1 MQPRPRILYVNN
13 SADLY
18 GASRALLRVLLPL
31 RERGFEPVVV
41 LPERG
46 PLQERIEA
54 LGMQVIV
61 DPGLSIVD
69 RARLKSFRALTFC
82 LGFPLSVFRFFNL
95 ICRERI
101 ALVHTNT
108 AVMPSPA
115 LAAWLAGVPHVW
127 HVREIFDEFR
137 SGWKFYWRY
146 LHAFSTRIACVSE
159 ATAAQFLNRTKT
171 RVLFDGLPLE
181 EYPRAALN
189 SRAEAKAKFQ
199 LGAGPV
205 VGCVGRIKF
214 VRKGQEVLV
223 QAAALLKQRGLSV
236 KYLIVGAPA
245 PGNEEH
251 GERLRLLIR
260 ELGLEADVVMRGEL
274 ADPKPAYAAMDI
286 FVLPSA
292 QAEPFGLVVLEAMA
306 MGCPVVATAIGG
318 PLSIVADGKT
328 GFLVPPGDAVA
339 LADKL
344 EVLLRDG
351 RLRERMATAGRERLE
366 ARFSFADTVNG
377 LEALYREVLNA
388 PARSSQTPAR

>member
-1 MQPRPRILYVNN
+1 VQPRPRILYVNN

-18 GASRALLRVLLPL
+18 GASRALLRVLAPL

-41 LPERG
+41 VPERG
-46 PLQERIEA
+46 PLQAKIEE

-69 RARLKSFRALTFC
+69 RTRLKSWRALGFF
-82 LGFPLSVFRFFNL
+82 LGFPFSVLRFFNL
-95 ICRERI
+95 IRRERI

-137 SGWKFYWRY
+137 TGWKFYWRY
-146 LHAFSTRIACVSE
+146 VHAFSTRILCVSE
-159 ATAAQFLNRTKT
+159 AAAEQFPNRART

-181 EYPRAALN
+181 EYPRSASN
-189 SRAEAKAKFQ
+189 SRAEARAHFQ

-205 VGCVGRIKF
+205 VGCVGRIKL
-214 VRKGQEVLV
+214 VNKGQEFLV
-223 QAAALLKQRGLSV
+223 QAAALLKQRGRFV
-236 KYLIVGAPA
+236 KLLIVGAPA
-245 PGNEEH
+245 PGNKEH
-251 GERLRLLIR
+251 TKRLRQLILD
-260 ELGLEADVVMRGEL
+260 LGLETDALMPGEL
-274 ADPKPAYAAMDI
+274 ADPKPAYAAMDV

-292 QAEPFGLVVLEAMA
+292 HAEGFGLVVLEAMA

-318 PLSIVADGKT
+318 PLSIVAEGET
-328 GFLVPPGDAVA
+328 GFLVPPGDAKA

-344 EVLLRDG
+344 EVLLRDAA
-351 RLRERMATAGRERLE
+351 LRERMAAAGRERLE
-366 ARFSFADTVNG
+366 TKFSFANTVNE

-388 PARSSQTPAR
+388 PARPPQTSK

>member
-1 MQPRPRILYVNN
+1 MPPRPRILYVNN

-18 GASRALLRVLLPL
+18 GASRALLRILGPMV
-31 RERGFEPVVV
+31 ERGFEPVVV

-46 PLQERIEA
+46 PLLERIEA
-54 LGMQVIV
+54 LGIKVIV

-69 RARLKSFRALTFC
+69 RASLKSLRAFKFF
-82 LGFPLSVFRFFNL
+82 LGFPLSVLRFFNL
-95 ICRERI
+95 IRRERI

-127 HVREIFDEFR
+127 HMRELFDEFR
-137 SGWKFYWRY
+137 SAWKFYGRFV
-146 LHAFSTRIACVSE
+146 HAFSTRIPCMSE
-159 ATAAQFLNRTKT
+159 AIAAQFPNRSKT

-181 EYPRAALN
+181 EYPRAAQA
-189 SRAEAKAKFQ
+189 SKPEARAQFQ

-223 QAAALLKQRGLSV
+223 QAAALLKQRGVLA

-251 GERLRLLIR
+251 GERLRRLIR
-260 ELGLEADVVMRGEL
+260 DLGVEGDVVMPGEM
-274 ADPKPAYAAMDI
+274 ADPKPAYTAMDV

-318 PLSIVADGKT
+318 PLSIVAEGET
-328 GFLVPPGDAVA
+328 GFLVPPGDAAA

-344 EVLLRDG
+344 EVLLRNAA
-351 RLRERMATAGRERLE
+351 LRERMAAAGRARLE
-366 ARFSFADTVNG
+366 AKFSFANTVNE

-388 PARSSQTPAR
+388 PAAAPHTSAR

>member
-1 MQPRPRILYVNN
+1 MQPRPRILYINN

-18 GASRALLRVLLPL
+18 GASRALLRVLAPL

-41 LPERG
+41 VPERG
-46 PLQERIEA
+46 PLQTRIEG

-69 RARLKSFRALTFC
+69 RASLKSSRAVGFF
-82 LGFPLSVFRFFNL
+82 LGFPLSVLRFFNL
-95 ICRERI
+95 LRRERI

-115 LAAWLAGVPHVW
+115 LAAWLAGVPHIW
-127 HVREIFDEFR
+127 HMREIFDEFR
-137 SGWKFYWRY
+137 SGWQIYWRY
-146 LHAFSTRIACVSE
+146 VHAFSTRIPCMSE
-159 ATAAQFLNRTKT
+159 AIAAQFPNRAKT
-171 RVLFDGLPLE
+171 CVLFDGLPLE
-181 EYPRAALN
+181 EYPRATQS
-189 SRAEAKAKFQ
+189 SRPGAKAKFQ
-199 LGAGPV
+199 LGAAPV

-223 QAAALLKQRGLSV
+223 QAAALLKQRGLTA
-236 KYLIVGAPA
+236 KYLLVGAPA

-251 GERLRLLIR
+251 GERLRKLIHD
-260 ELGLEADVVMRGEL
+260 LGLGSDVVLPGEL

-318 PLSIVADGKT
+318 PLSIVAEGET
-328 GFLVPPGDAVA
+328 GFLVPPGDAKA

-344 EVLLRDG
+344 EVLLRDAA
-351 RLRERMATAGRERLE
+351 LRERMAAAGRERLE
-366 ARFSFADTVNG
+366 ARFSFANTVNE
-377 LEALYREVLNA
+377 LEALYRAVLNE
-388 PARSSQTPAR
+388 PAHPPQTSAR

>member
-1 MQPRPRILYVNN
+1 MPPRPRILYVNN

-18 GASRALLRVLLPL
+18 GASRALLRILSPL
-31 RERGFEPVVV
+31 QARGFEPVVI

-46 PLQERIEA
+46 PLLERMEA
-54 LGMQVIV
+54 LGIKVV
-61 DPGLSIVD
+61 VEPGLSIVD
-69 RARLKSFRALTFC
+69 RASCKSFRFVSFLLC
-82 LGFPLSVFRFFNL
+82 FPLSVLRLYRL
-95 ICRERI
+95 IRRERI

-127 HVREIFDEFR
+127 HMREMFDEFR
-137 SGWKFYWRY
+137 SGWKLYWRY
-146 LHAFSTRIACVSE
+146 LHAFSTRIPCMSE
-159 ATAAQFLNRTKT
+159 AIAAQFPNRSKT
-171 RVLFDGLPLE
+171 CVLFDGLPLE

-189 SRAEAKAKFQ
+189 SRSEAKAKFQ
-199 LGAGPV
+199 LGTAPV
-205 VGCVGRIKF
+205 IGCVGRIKF

-223 QAAALLKQRGLSV
+223 QAAALLKQRGLAA
-236 KYLIVGAPA
+236 KLLLVGAPA

-251 GERLRLLIR
+251 GERLRNLIHD
-260 ELGLEADVVMRGEL
+260 LGLDGDVVLTGEL

-318 PLSIVADGKT
+318 PLSIVAEGET
-328 GFLVPPGDAVA
+328 GFLVPPGDAKA

-344 EVLLRDG
+344 EVLLRDNA
-351 RLRERMATAGRERLE
+351 LRERMASAGRARLE
-366 ARFSFADTVNG
+366 DKFSFANTVNE
-377 LEALYREVLNA
+377 LEVLYSEVLKERAGSPQN
-388 PARSSQTPAR
+388 PAR

>member
-1 MQPRPRILYVNN
+1 MPPPPRILYVNN

-18 GASRALLRVLLPL
+18 GASRALLRVLPPL
-31 RERGFEPVVV
+31 RDRGFEPVVV
-41 LPERG
+41 VPERG

-54 LGMQVIV
+54 LGMKVIV

-69 RARLKSFRALTFC
+69 RARLKSWRALGFF
-82 LGFPLSVFRFFNL
+82 LGFPFSVLRFFNL
-95 ICRERI
+95 IRRERI

-127 HVREIFDEFR
+127 HMREIFDEFR
-137 SGWKFYWRY
+137 SGWKLYWRY
-146 LHAFSTRIACVSE
+146 LHAFSTRIPCMSE
-159 ATAAQFLNRTKT
+159 AIAAQFPNRAKT

-181 EYPRAALN
+181 EYPRAAVNL
-189 SRAEAKAKFQ
+189 RAEAKARFQ
-199 LGAGPV
+199 LGPEPV
-205 VGCVGRIKF
+205 IGCVGRIKF
-214 VRKGQEVLV
+214 GRKGQEVLV
-223 QAAALLKQRGLSV
+223 QAAALLKQRGL
-236 KYLIVGAPA
+236 KAKLLLVGAPA

-251 GERLRLLIR
+251 GERLRQLIHD
-260 ELGLEADVVMRGEL
+260 LGLTADVALPGEL

-318 PLSIVADGKT
+318 PLSIVAEGET
-328 GFLVPPGDAVA
+328 GFLVPPGDAQV
-339 LADKL
+339 LADRL
-344 EVLLRDG
+344 EVLLRDAA
-351 RLRERMATAGRERLE
+351 LRERMMAAGRTRLE
-366 ARFSFADTVNG
+366 TKFSFYNTVNE

-388 PARSSQTPAR
+388 SAHSPQDSA

>member
-1 MQPRPRILYVNN
+1 MQPRPRILYINN

-18 GASRALLRVLLPL
+18 GASRALLRVLAPL

-41 LPERG
+41 VPERG
-46 PLQERIEA
+46 PLQARIEE
-54 LGMQVIV
+54 LGMKVIV
-61 DPGLSIVD
+61 DSGLSIVD
-69 RARLKSFRALTFC
+69 RARLKSFGAFGFF
-82 LGFPLSVFRFFNL
+82 LGFPLSVLRFFNL
-95 ICRERI
+95 IRRERI

-127 HVREIFDEFR
+127 HMREIFDEFR
-137 SGWKFYWRY
+137 SGWRIYRRY
-146 LHAFSTRIACVSE
+146 VHAFSTRIPCMSE
-159 ATAAQFLNRTKT
+159 AIAAQFPNRAKT
-171 RVLFDGLPLE
+171 CVLFDGLPLE
-181 EYPRAALN
+181 EYPRATQN
-189 SRAEAKAKFQ
+189 SRTGAKVKFQ
-199 LGAGPV
+199 LGAAPV

-223 QAAALLKQRGLSV
+223 QAAALLKQRGLTA
-236 KYLIVGAPA
+236 KYLLVGAPA

-251 GERLRLLIR
+251 GERLRKLIHD
-260 ELGLEADVVMRGEL
+260 LGLGSDVVLPGEL

-318 PLSIVADGKT
+318 PVSIVAEGET
-328 GFLVPPGDAVA
+328 GFLVPPGDAKA

-344 EVLLRDG
+344 EVLLRDAA
-351 RLRERMATAGRERLE
+351 LRERMAAAGRERLE
-366 ARFSFADTVNG
+366 ARFSFANTVNE
-377 LEALYREVLNA
+377 LEALYRGVLNE
-388 PARSSQTPAR
+388 PAHPPQTSAR

>member
-18 GASRALLRVLLPL
+18 GASRAMLRVLQPL
-31 RERGFEPVVV
+31 RDRGFEPVVV
-41 LPERG
+41 LPGRG
-46 PLQERIEA
+46 PLQARIEA
-54 LGMQVIV
+54 LGMPVIV

-69 RARLKSFRALTFC
+69 RACLKSFRALGFF
-82 LGFPLSVFRFFNL
+82 LGFPLSVWRFRNL
-95 ICRERI
+95 IRRERI

-127 HVREIFDEFR
+127 HIREIFAEFR
-137 SGWKFYWRY
+137 FGWKFYWRY
-146 LHAFSTRIACVSE
+146 LHAFSTRIPCVSE
-159 ATAAQFLNRTKT
+159 AVAAQFPNRAKT
-171 RVLFDGLPLE
+171 CVLFDGLPLE
-181 EYPRAALN
+181 EYPRSPSN
-189 SRAEAKAKFQ
+189 SRAEAKAHFQ

-214 VRKGQEVLV
+214 VNKGQEVLV
-223 QAAALLKQRGLSV
+223 QAAALLRQRGLCA
-236 KYLIVGAPA
+236 KFLIVGAPS
-245 PGNEEH
+245 PGNAEH

-260 ELGLEADVVMRGEL
+260 ELGLEADVVMLGEL
-274 ADPKPAYAAMDI
+274 ADPRPAYAAMNI

-292 QAEPFGLVVLEAMA
+292 QPEGFGLVVLEAMA

-318 PLSIVADGKT
+318 PLSIVAEGET

-344 EVLLRDG
+344 EVLLRDSA
-351 RLRERMATAGRERLE
+351 LRERMAAAGRERLE
-366 ARFSFADTVNG
+366 TKFSFANTVNE
-377 LEALYREVLNA
+377 LDTLYREVLNEA
-388 PARSSQTPAR
+388 ARPSQTPLR

>member
-1 MQPRPRILYVNN
+1 MPPRPRILYINN

-18 GASRALLRVLLPL
+18 GASRALLRVLVPL
-31 RERGFEPVVV
+31 RDRGYEPVVV

-46 PLQERIEA
+46 PLQARIEKI
-54 LGMQVIV
+54 GMQVIV
-61 DPGLSIVD
+61 DPGLAIVD
-69 RARLKSFRALTFC
+69 RAALKPLHAFAFC
-82 LGFPLSVFRFFNL
+82 FGFPLSVLRFFNL
-95 ICRERI
+95 IRRERI

-127 HVREIFDEFR
+127 HMREIFDEFR
-137 SGWKFYWRY
+137 TGWKFYWRY
-146 LHAFSTRIACVSE
+146 LHAFSTRIPCMSE
-159 ATAAQFLNRTKT
+159 AIAAQFPNRAKT
-171 RVLFDGLPLE
+171 CVLFDGLPLE
-181 EYPRAALN
+181 EYPRSPSN
-189 SRAEAKAKFQ
+189 SRAEAKAYFQ

-223 QAAALLKQRGLSV
+223 QAAALLKQRGLTA
-236 KYLIVGAPA
+236 KYLFVGAPA

-251 GERLRLLIR
+251 GEQLRQLIYD
-260 ELGLEADVVMRGEL
+260 LGLDADVVMPGEL

-286 FVLPSA
+286 FVLPSV

-306 MGCPVVATAIGG
+306 MGCPVVSTAVGG
-318 PLSIVADGKT
+318 PLSIVAEGET

-344 EVLLRDG
+344 EVLLRDAA
-351 RLRERMATAGRERLE
+351 LRERMAAAGRERLE
-366 ARFSFADTVNG
+366 TKFAFANTVND
-377 LEALYREVLNA
+377 LEALYREVLKE
-388 PARSSQTPAR
+388 PARPL

>member
-1 MQPRPRILYVNN
+1 MQPRPRILYINN

-18 GASRALLRVLLPL
+18 GASRALLRVLAPL

-41 LPERG
+41 VPERG
-46 PLQERIEA
+46 PLQTRIEE

-69 RARLKSFRALTFC
+69 RASLKSARAVGFF
-82 LGFPLSVFRFFNL
+82 LGFPLSVLRFFNL
-95 ICRERI
+95 LRRERI

-127 HVREIFDEFR
+127 HMREIFDEFR
-137 SGWKFYWRY
+137 SGWQIYWRY
-146 LHAFSTRIACVSE
+146 VHAFSTRIPCMSE
-159 ATAAQFLNRTKT
+159 AIAAQFPNRAKT
-171 RVLFDGLPLE
+171 CVLFDGLPLE
-181 EYPRAALN
+181 EYPRATQN
-189 SRAEAKAKFQ
+189 SRTGAKAKFQ
-199 LGAGPV
+199 LGAAPV

-223 QAAALLKQRGLSV
+223 QAAALLKQRGLTA
-236 KYLIVGAPA
+236 KYLLVGAPA

-251 GERLRLLIR
+251 GERLRKLIHD
-260 ELGLEADVVMRGEL
+260 LGLGSDVVLPGEL

-318 PLSIVADGKT
+318 PLSIVAEGET
-328 GFLVPPGDAVA
+328 GFLVPPGDAKA

-344 EVLLRDG
+344 EVLLRDAA
-351 RLRERMATAGRERLE
+351 LRERMAAAGRERLE
-366 ARFSFADTVNG
+366 ARFSFANTVNE
-377 LEALYREVLNA
+377 LEALYREVLNE
-388 PARSSQTPAR
+388 PVRPPQTSAR

>member
-1 MQPRPRILYVNN
+1 VQPRPRILFVNN

-18 GASRALLRVLLPL
+18 GASRALLRVLVPL
-31 RERGFEPVVV
+31 RERGFELVVV
-41 LPERG
+41 VPERG
-46 PLQERIEA
+46 PLHERIEA
-54 LGMQVIV
+54 LGMKVVV

-69 RARLKSFRALTFC
+69 RARLKSFRALGFL
-82 LGFPLSVFRFFNL
+82 LGFPFSVLRIFNL
-95 ICRERI
+95 IRRERI

-127 HVREIFDEFR
+127 HMREIFDEFR
-137 SGWKFYWRY
+137 SGWKIYWRY
-146 LHAFSTRIACVSE
+146 VHAFSTRIPCMSE
-159 ATAAQFLNRTKT
+159 AIAAQFPNRAKT

-181 EYPRAALN
+181 EYPHAASN
-189 SRAEAKAKFQ
+189 SKTEAKAMFQ
-199 LGAGPV
+199 LSTGPV
-205 VGCVGRIKF
+205 IGCVGRIKF

-223 QAAALLKQRGLSV
+223 QAAALLKQRGLAA
-236 KYLIVGAPA
+236 KLLLVGAPA

-251 GERLRLLIR
+251 GERLRQLIHA
-260 ELGLEADVVMRGEL
+260 LGLADEVVMPGEL
-274 ADPKPAYAAMDI
+274 PDPKPAYAAMDI

-318 PLSIVADGKT
+318 PLSIVAEGET
-328 GFLVPPGDAVA
+328 GFLVPPGDAKA

-344 EVLLRDG
+344 EVLLRDAA
-351 RLRERMATAGRERLE
+351 LRERMAAAGRERLE
-366 ARFSFADTVNG
+366 TKFSFANTVNE

-388 PARSSQTPAR
+388 PACPPQTSSR

>member
-1 MQPRPRILYVNN
+1 VQPRPRILYINN

-18 GASRALLRVLLPL
+18 GASRALLRVLAPL

-41 LPERG
+41 VPERG
-46 PLQERIEA
+46 PLQTRIEG

-69 RARLKSFRALTFC
+69 RASLKSSRAVGFF
-82 LGFPLSVFRFFNL
+82 LGFPLSVLRFFNL
-95 ICRERI
+95 LRRERI

-127 HVREIFDEFR
+127 HMREIFDEFR
-137 SGWKFYWRY
+137 SGWQIYWRY
-146 LHAFSTRIACVSE
+146 VHAFSTRIPCMSE
-159 ATAAQFLNRTKT
+159 AIAAQFPNRAKT
-171 RVLFDGLPLE
+171 CVLFDGLPLE
-181 EYPRAALN
+181 EYPRATQN
-189 SRAEAKAKFQ
+189 SRTGAKAKFQ
-199 LGAGPV
+199 LGAEPV

-223 QAAALLKQRGLSV
+223 QAAALLKQRGLTA
-236 KYLIVGAPA
+236 KYLLIGAPA

-251 GERLRLLIR
+251 GERLRKLIHD
-260 ELGLEADVVMRGEL
+260 LGLGSDVVLPGEL

-318 PLSIVADGKT
+318 PLSIVAEGET
-328 GFLVPPGDAVA
+328 GFLVPPGDARA

-344 EVLLRDG
+344 EVLLRDAT
-351 RLRERMATAGRERLE
+351 LRERMAAAGRERLE
-366 ARFSFADTVNG
+366 AKFSFANTVNE
-377 LEALYREVLNA
+377 LEALYREVLSK
-388 PARSSQTPAR
+388 PACPPQTSTR

>member
-18 GASRALLRVLLPL
+18 GASRALLRVLVPL

-46 PLQERIEA
+46 PLQEGIEA
-54 LGMQVIV
+54 MGMKVIV

-69 RARLKSFRALTFC
+69 RARLKSFGAIGFF
-82 LGFPLSVFRFFNL
+82 LGFPISVLRFFN
-95 ICRERI
+95 IIRRERI

-115 LAAWLAGVPHVW
+115 LAAWLAGVPHIW
-127 HVREIFDEFR
+127 HMREIFDEFR
-137 SGWKFYWRY
+137 SGWKIYWRY
-146 LHAFSTRIACVSE
+146 LHAFSTGIVCISE
-159 ATAAQFLNRTKT
+159 AVAAQFPNRAKT
-171 RVLFDGLPLE
+171 CVLFDGLPLE
-181 EYPRAALN
+181 EYPCSPSN

-199 LGAGPV
+199 LGTSPV
-205 VGCVGRIKF
+205 IGCVGRIKF

-223 QAAALLKQRGLSV
+223 QAAALLKQRGIAA
-236 KYLIVGAPA
+236 KCLIVGAPA

-251 GERLRLLIR
+251 GERLRKLIHD
-260 ELGLEADVVMRGEL
+260 LGLDSDVVTPGEL

-306 MGCPVVATAIGG
+306 MGCPVVATAVGG
-318 PLSIVADGKT
+318 PLSIVAEGET
-328 GFLVPPGDAVA
+328 GFLVPPGDAKA

-344 EVLLRDG
+344 EVLLRDSA
-351 RLRERMATAGRERLE
+351 LRERMAAAGRERLE
-366 ARFSFADTVNG
+366 AKFSFANTVNE
-377 LEALYREVLNA
+377 LEALYREVLKNDA
-388 PARSSQTPAR
+388 RPPQNPAR

>member
-41 LPERG
+41 LPEHG
-46 PLQERIEA
+46 PLHERIEA
-54 LGMQVIV
+54 LGMKVVV

-69 RARLKSFRALTFC
+69 RASLKSFRALGFF
-82 LGFPLSVFRFFNL
+82 LGFPLSVIRFFNL
-95 ICRERI
+95 IRRERI

-115 LAAWLAGVPHVW
+115 LAAWFAGVPHVW
-127 HVREIFDEFR
+127 HMREIFDEFR
-137 SGWKFYWRY
+137 SGWKIYWRY
-146 LHAFSTRIACVSE
+146 LNAFSTRIPCMSE
-159 ATAAQFLNRTKT
+159 AIAAQFPNRAKT

-181 EYPRAALN
+181 EYPRAASN
-189 SRAEAKAKFQ
+189 SKTEAKAKFQ
-199 LGAGPV
+199 LGSGLV
-205 VGCVGRIKF
+205 IGCVGRIKF

-223 QAAALLKQRGLSV
+223 QAAALLKQRGLSM
-236 KYLIVGAPA
+236 KLLLVGAPA

-251 GERLRLLIR
+251 GERLRKLIHD
-260 ELGLEADVVMRGEL
+260 LGLADEVVMPGEL

-318 PLSIVADGKT
+318 PLTIVAEGET
-328 GFLVPPGDAVA
+328 GFLVPPGDAKV

-344 EVLLRDG
+344 EVLLRDDA
-351 RLRERMATAGRERLE
+351 LRERMAAAGRERLE
-366 ARFSFADTVNG
+366 TKFSFANTVNE
-377 LEALYREVLNA
+377 LEALYREVLNERVR
-388 PARSSQTPAR
+388 PPQTSAR